1 MRNFQNT
8 FETLKGSF
16 TSVFLVSMI
25 VTSLSILIILWQ
37 QIDLSFIVTAG
48 DKIYRFQE
56 DQDKVN
62 ECNHEKV
69 DTTIVLLALQETS
82 DVTVISKDTAVLV
95 LLVKA
100 YAHHNIKRNWF
111 FE

>member
-37 QIDLSFIVTAG
+37 QINLSFIVTAG
-48 DKIYRFQE
+48 NKIYRFQE

-62 ECNHEKV
+62 ECNHEEV
-69 DTTIVLLALQETS
+69 DTTIVLLALQETN
-82 DVTVISKDTAVLV
+82 DVAVVSKDTAVLV
-95 LLVKA
+95 LLVNA
-100 YAHHNIKRNWF
+100 YAYHNMKRNWF

>member
-16 TSVFLVSMI
+16 TSVFSISMTVI
-25 VTSLSILIILWQ
+25 SLSILIILWQ
-37 QIDLSFIVTAG
+37 QINLSFIVTAG

-62 ECNHEKV
+62 ECNHEEV
-69 DTTIVLLALQETS
+69 DTTIVLLALQETN
-82 DVTVISKDTAVLV
+82 DVAVVSKYTNVLV